1 MATSRTR
8 VKICGI
14 TRLSDALCAARL
26 GVDALGF
33 VFVPASKRYIKPEDA
48 AEIVASITPFVTIVG
63 LFLDAQESE
72 VENVLSLMPQ
82 LVPQFHGQESARFCD
97 SFRRPY
103 IKALGVG
110 KSVDSTMPSMQDL
123 QAFRLASGFLFDSN
137 EPGALGGT
145 GHTFDWN
152 QLNTNAV
159 EQKSLILAG
168 GINAGNVVDAVNR
181 VRPYALDVS
190 SGVESAKGI
199 KDVAAMQKLME
210 AVAMADAQ
218 SEVQLHAQT
227 SALAT
232 AHKD

>member
-1 MATSRTR
+1 M
-8 VKICGI
+8 
-14 TRLSDALCAARL
+14 RL

-48 AEIVASITPFVTIVG
+48 AQIVAGITPFVTTVG
-63 LFLDAQESE
+63 LFLDAQVSE

-110 KSVDSTMPSMQDL
+110 SSMPSL
-123 QAFRLASGFLFDSN
+123 QELQTFRHANGFLFDSN

-152 QLNTNAV
+152 QLNDTDAN
-159 EQKSLILAG
+159 QKALILAG
-168 GINAGNVVDAVNR
+168 GIRAGNAFEAIEK

-199 KDVAAMQKLME
+199 KDAAAMQQLMD
-210 AVAMADAQ
+210 AVAHADTHLRAAADA
-218 SEVQLHAQT
+218 HT
-227 SALAT
+227 I
-232 AHKD
+232 